1 MAYSSWD
8 HRESDKTEHTLF
20 DIHASHNRESTLTE
34 VYFSALSTL

>member
-20 DIHASHNRESTLTE
+20 DIHASHNRKSTLTE